1 MGKSPAAA
9 LLNRESKEPRMERG
23 NGSLM
28 VEEAPL
34 FAGFE
39 GEGEVVGRLV
49 VAATVAE
56 VGRRGVWGS
65 SVPIVVAATVAEV
78 GRRVVSGPSVPTVKV
93 LDPWTMHIRCV
104 LEAHTIGGISLGVE
118 GVVEIAFGPLERGV
132 AVWAA
137 VIVNVVDL
145 VGVMVNPDVER
156 GQGKEA
162 SLRLRRPDADADA
175 ADIRDASV
183 QKRSRRNGILMLDA
197 PPVAAFDVAEGEAP
211 VILDAPLVAAFDV
224 ADGEAPAIVGG
235 GFVAMWVVSGGDT
248 VSMVK
253 VLVPATAQSRFV
265 FDEQGPMLGRVREEA
280 WGKVVAQVSVVTVIV
295 GLLSMQLQREV
306 GDEEAE
312 VNTLATSTLG
322 EGLVIV
328 PAARE
333 AKWLSRSKKNGIFT
347 LDDPLVA
354 AFEGV
359 GGAGVVVTS
368 VGLST
373 GASVPDPVTGTM
385 KFDGNAEG
393 DEGPGPESAWVGAAA
408 GVVPPT
414 PGPNVG
420 FCGAVNPVAIEVAVP
435 PPYGVSVGVVA
446 GGAPIPQFPSAS
458 PVADAATAL
467 REETRGA

>member
-9 LLNRESKEPRMERG
+9 ALLIRDSKVPRKEKG
-23 NGSLM
+23 NGNLM
-28 VEEAPL
+28 VEDAPL

-49 VAATVAE
+49 VAATEAE
-56 VGRRGVWGS
+56 VGWRVVWDP

-78 GRRVVSGPSVPTVKV
+78 GWRVVSGSSVPTVKV
-93 LDPWTMHIRCV
+93 LDPWTMHIRSV
-104 LEAHTIGGISLGVE
+104 LEAHTIGGISLGTE
-118 GVVEIAFGPLERGV
+118 GVVEAAFGPLEGGV

-162 SLRLRRPDADADA
+162 SLRLRRPDGDADA
-175 ADIRDASV
+175 ADIRDARV
-183 QKRSRRNGILMLDA
+183 QKRSRRNGIL
-197 PPVAAFDVAEGEAP
+197 
-211 VILDAPLVAAFDV
+211 ILDAPLVAAFDV